1 MNDDMSDLMAKLN
14 SMLGSDSANGLKDM
28 INNFS
33 NNNSSDNSS
42 SVNNSSGNN
51 HSTTSNFNNFNDKNT
66 ENENS
71 DFNIDFDTIMKMKSV
86 MDAMNSKKNDPRAKL
101 LMSLKPYLKDSRKQK
116 LDQYVQLLN
125 MSSVFELFKENGGD
139 FNSNSK

>member
-33 NNNSSDNSS
+33 NNNSSDNSYS
-42 SVNNSSGNN
+42 TASSSGNTEDDN
-51 HSTTSNFNNFNDKNT
+51 SN
-66 ENENS
+66 
-71 DFNIDFDTIMKMKSV
+71 FNIDFDTIMKMKSV

>member
-33 NNNSSDNSS
+33 SNNSSDNSS
-42 SVNNSSGNN
+42 SDNSSSDNSYSTASSSGNTEDDN
-51 HSTTSNFNNFNDKNT
+51 SN
-66 ENENS
+66 
-71 DFNIDFDTIMKMKSV
+71 FNIDFDTIMKMKSV

>member
-14 SMLGSDSANGLKDM
+14 SMLDSDSANGLKDM

-42 SVNNSSGNN
+42 SDNSYSTASSSGNTEDDN
-51 HSTTSNFNNFNDKNT
+51 SN
-66 ENENS
+66 
-71 DFNIDFDTIMKMKSV
+71 FNIDFDTIMKMKSV

-139 FNSNSK
+139 FNSNPK

>member
-33 NNNSSDNSS
+33 NSNSTDNSSSDNSYS
-42 SVNNSSGNN
+42 AASNSE
-51 HSTTSNFNNFNDKNT
+51 STEDDNSN
-66 ENENS
+66 
-71 DFNIDFDTIMKMKSV
+71 FNIDFDTIMKMKSV

>member
-42 SVNNSSGNN
+42 SDNSY
-51 HSTTSNFNNFNDKNT
+51 STASSSVNT
-66 ENENS
+66 EDDNS
-71 DFNIDFDTIMKMKSV
+71 NFNIDFDTIMKMKSV

-125 MSSVFELFKENGGD
+125 MRSVFELFKENGGD

>member
-1 MNDDMSDLMAKLN
+1 MKRGVCMNDDMSDLMAKLN

-42 SVNNSSGNN
+42 SDNSYSTASSSGNTEDDN
-51 HSTTSNFNNFNDKNT
+51 SN
-66 ENENS
+66 
-71 DFNIDFDTIMKMKSV
+71 FNIDFDTIMKMKSV

>member
-1 MNDDMSDLMAKLN
+1 MNDDMSDLIAKLN
-14 SMLGSDSANGLKDM
+14 SMLGSDSANDLKNV

-33 NNNSSDNSS
+33 NNNSTNSSSSDNSS
-42 SVNNSSGNN
+42 SNSSNTIN
-51 HSTTSNFNNFNDKNT
+51 SNDNNT
-66 ENENS
+66 EDETS
-71 DFNIDFDTIMKMKSV
+71 GFNIDFDTIMKMKSV

>member
-33 NNNSSDNSS
+33 NSNSTDNNSSDNSYS
-42 SVNNSSGNN
+42 AASNSE
-51 HSTTSNFNNFNDKNT
+51 STEDDNSN
-66 ENENS
+66 
-71 DFNIDFDTIMKMKSV
+71 FNIDFDTIMKMKSV

>member
-33 NNNSSDNSS
+33 SNNSSDNSS
-42 SVNNSSGNN
+42 SDNSYSTASSSGNTEDDN
-51 HSTTSNFNNFNDKNT
+51 SN
-66 ENENS
+66 
-71 DFNIDFDTIMKMKSV
+71 FNIDFDTIMKMKSV

>member
-1 MNDDMSDLMAKLN
+1 MKRGVYMNDDMSDLMAKLN

-42 SVNNSSGNN
+42 SDNSYSTASSSGNTEDDN
-51 HSTTSNFNNFNDKNT
+51 SN
-66 ENENS
+66 
-71 DFNIDFDTIMKMKSV
+71 FNIDFDTIMKMKSV

>member
-1 MNDDMSDLMAKLN
+1 
-14 SMLGSDSANGLKDM
+14 
-28 INNFS
+28 
-33 NNNSSDNSS
+33 
-42 SVNNSSGNN
+42 
-51 HSTTSNFNNFNDKNT
+51 
-66 ENENS
+66 
-71 DFNIDFDTIMKMKSV
+71 MKMKSV

>member
-33 NNNSSDNSS
+33 SNNSSDNSS
-42 SVNNSSGNN
+42 SDNSYSTASSSGNTEDDN
-51 HSTTSNFNNFNDKNT
+51 SN
-66 ENENS
+66 
-71 DFNIDFDTIMKMKSV
+71 FNIDFDTIMKMKSV

-116 LDQYVQLLN
+116 LDQYVQLIN

>member
-1 MNDDMSDLMAKLN
+1 MKRGVYMNDDMSDLMAKLN

-33 NNNSSDNSS
+33 NSNSTDNSSSDNSYS
-42 SVNNSSGNN
+42 TASSSGNTEDDN
-51 HSTTSNFNNFNDKNT
+51 SN
-66 ENENS
+66 
-71 DFNIDFDTIMKMKSV
+71 FNIDFDTIMKMKSV

>member
-14 SMLGSDSANGLKDM
+14 SVLGSDSANGLKDM

-33 NNNSSDNSS
+33 NSNSTDNSSSDNSYS
-42 SVNNSSGNN
+42 TASSSGNTEDDN
-51 HSTTSNFNNFNDKNT
+51 SN
-66 ENENS
+66 
-71 DFNIDFDTIMKMKSV
+71 FNIDFDTIMKMKSV

>member
-1 MNDDMSDLMAKLN
+1 ME
-14 SMLGSDSANGLKDM
+14 
-28 INNFS
+28 IIS
-33 NNNSSDNSS
+33 NNMFFGIFISLIAFEI
-42 SVNNSSGNN
+42 GLFIYKK
-51 HSTTSNFNNFNDKNT
+51 TKLPIFNPLLTATILIICFLKI
-66 ENENS
+66 
-71 DFNIDFDTIMKMKSV
+71 FNIDFDTIMKMKSV

>member
-1 MNDDMSDLMAKLN
+1 MNDDMSDLIAKLN
-14 SMLGSDSANGLKDM
+14 SMLGSDSANDLKNV

-33 NNNSSDNSS
+33 NNNSTNSS
-42 SVNNSSGNN
+42 SSDNNSSN
-51 HSTTSNFNNFNDKNT
+51 SSNTINSNDNNT
-66 ENENS
+66 EDETS
-71 DFNIDFDTIMKMKSV
+71 GFNIDFDTIMKMKSV

>member
-42 SVNNSSGNN
+42 SDNSYSTASNSGNTEDDN
-51 HSTTSNFNNFNDKNT
+51 SN
-66 ENENS
+66 
-71 DFNIDFDTIMKMKSV
+71 FNIDFDTIMKMKSV

>member
-33 NNNSSDNSS
+33 NSNSTDNSSSDNSYS
-42 SVNNSSGNN
+42 TASNSGNTEDDN
-51 HSTTSNFNNFNDKNT
+51 SN
-66 ENENS
+66 
-71 DFNIDFDTIMKMKSV
+71 FNIDFDTIMKMKSV

>member
-1 MNDDMSDLMAKLN
+1 MKRGVCMNDDMSDLMAKLN

-42 SVNNSSGNN
+42 SDNSY
-51 HSTTSNFNNFNDKNT
+51 STASNSEST
-66 ENENS
+66 EDDNS
-71 DFNIDFDTIMKMKSV
+71 NFNIDFDTIMKMKSV
-86 MDAMNSKKNDPRAKL
+86 MDAMNSKKNNPRAKL
-101 LMSLKPYLKDSRKQK
+101 LMSLKPYLKDNRKQK

>member
-14 SMLGSDSANGLKDM
+14 SMLGSNSANGLKDM

-42 SVNNSSGNN
+42 SDNSY
-51 HSTTSNFNNFNDKNT
+51 STASSSVNT
-66 ENENS
+66 EDANS
-71 DFNIDFDTIMKMKSV
+71 NFNIDFDTIMKMKSV

-125 MSSVFELFKENGGD
+125 MSSIFELFKENGGD

>member
-14 SMLGSDSANGLKDM
+14 SMLGSDSANGIKDM

-33 NNNSSDNSS
+33 SNNSSDNSS
-42 SVNNSSGNN
+42 SDNSY
-51 HSTTSNFNNFNDKNT
+51 STASSSVNT
-66 ENENS
+66 EDDNS
-71 DFNIDFDTIMKMKSV
+71 NFNIDFDTIMKMKSV
-86 MDAMNSKKNDPRAKL
+86 MDAMNRKKNDPRAKL
-101 LMSLKPYLKDSRKQK
+101 LMSLKPYLKDSRKKK

>member
-42 SVNNSSGNN
+42 SGNN
-51 HSTTSNFNNFNDKNT
+51 CSTTSGSNNT
-66 ENENS
+66 EDES
-71 DFNIDFDTIMKMKSV
+71 SGFNIDFDTVMKMKSV

-139 FNSNSK
+139 FNSNPK

>member
-33 NNNSSDNSS
+33 NNNSSGNSS
-42 SVNNSSGNN
+42 SDNSYSAA
-51 HSTTSNFNNFNDKNT
+51 SNSDNT
-66 ENENS
+66 EDDNS
-71 DFNIDFDTIMKMKSV
+71 NFNIDFDTIMKMKSV

>member
-42 SVNNSSGNN
+42 SGNN
-51 HSTTSNFNNFNDKNT
+51 CSTTSGPNNT
-66 ENENS
+66 EDES
-71 DFNIDFDTIMKMKSV
+71 SGFNIDFDTVMKMKSV

-139 FNSNSK
+139 FNSNPK

>member
-33 NNNSSDNSS
+33 NSNSTDNSYSDNSYS
-42 SVNNSSGNN
+42 TASSSGNTEDDN
-51 HSTTSNFNNFNDKNT
+51 SN
-66 ENENS
+66 
-71 DFNIDFDTIMKMKSV
+71 FNIDFDTIMKMKSV

>member
-14 SMLGSDSANGLKDM
+14 SMLSSDSANGLKDM

>member
-42 SVNNSSGNN
+42 SDNSYSTASNSGNTEDDN
-51 HSTTSNFNNFNDKNT
+51 SN
-66 ENENS
+66 
-71 DFNIDFDTIMKMKSV
+71 FNIDFDTIMKMKSV

-139 FNSNSK
+139 FNSNPK